1 MKEKPICMEQGV
13 KLAKEVSWRF
23 KSSNLLGITVCVL
36 YFPYL
41 YFIFLYEK
49 TCSIHTKGSAQPTGN
64 PWLKSIHSATA
75 QSYSGAEGMDLWPVL
90 KVPTVAAFLWSCDC
104 NPDAQVLSYNY
115 SVIVCHVTWFPF
127 ATFPTIFPQAKS
139 MWKLP
144 GKVACH
150 PSKLLLLFLL
160 LRSWLKTTSSY
171 LHSSTCHSSYPL
183 HCATLLN
190 NPNILR
196 LQWLLRMPS

>member
-75 QSYSGAEGMDLWPVL
+75 QSYSGAEEMTNPRSSNRCSIPVVMWL
-90 KVPTVAAFLWSCDC
+90 QSKCSGAQLQLQSHSVSRHMFAICNLPCHLSTSKVNVEAAREGCMS
-104 NPDAQVLSYNY
+104 
-115 SVIVCHVTWFPF
+115 
-127 ATFPTIFPQAKS
+127 PQ
-139 MWKLP
+139 
-144 GKVACH
+144 
-150 PSKLLLLFLL
+150 
-160 LRSWLKTTSSY
+160 
-171 LHSSTCHSSYPL
+171 
-183 HCATLLN
+183 
-190 NPNILR
+190 
-196 LQWLLRMPS
+196 